1 MKSFLRNSFVLAI
14 FCTSAVQAQEFRE
27 LNWLELLPES
37 DRIALL
43 SQPAI
48 QHGANP
54 NEDSR
59 PTLGGNLGAN
69 ASSDLEATQTWQ
81 STNIV
86 PKFDKQNVR
95 LPGFVVPLEFDG
107 AQNVTE
113 FFLVPYFGACIHVP
127 PPPPNQL
134 VHVTIKGGVPIDSLY
149 DAIVVTGVI
158 KTQTW
163 SGEIAQVG
171 YQMQA
176 VGVAPFEL

>member
-1 MKSFLRNSFVLAI
+1 MTLFKVTTHFLMLL
-14 FCTSAVQAQEFRE
+14 SAVLISFASIANPPKEIFWEDLIPQGHVQIDSQAQANHEGSE
-27 LNWLELLPES
+27 QNWVQPDLDAPVVK
-37 DRIALL
+37 ALD
-43 SQPAI
+43 
-48 QHGANP
+48 G
-54 NEDSR
+54 
-59 PTLGGNLGAN
+59 
-69 ASSDLEATQTWQ
+69 Q
-81 STNIV
+81 SV
-86 PKFDKQNVR
+86 S
-95 LPGFVVPLEFDG
+95 LPGFVVPLEGDSELI
-107 AQNVTE
+107 TE
-113 FFLVPYFGACIHVP
+113 FLLVPYFGACIHVP

>member
-1 MKSFLRNSFVLAI
+1 MTLFKVTTHSLMLL
-14 FCTSAVQAQEFRE
+14 SAVLISFASIANPPKEIFWEDLIPQGHVQIDTQAQANHEGSE
-27 LNWLELLPES
+27 QNWV
-37 DRIALL
+37 
-43 SQPAI
+43 QPDLDA
-48 QHGANP
+48 P
-54 NEDSR
+54 VVK
-59 PTLGGNLGAN
+59 TLDG
-69 ASSDLEATQTWQ
+69 Q
-81 STNIV
+81 SV
-86 PKFDKQNVR
+86 S
-95 LPGFVVPLEFDG
+95 LPGFVVPLEGDSELI
-107 AQNVTE
+107 TE
-113 FFLVPYFGACIHVP
+113 FLLVPYFGACIHVP

>member
-1 MKSFLRNSFVLAI
+1 MTLFKVTTHSLMLL
-14 FCTSAVQAQEFRE
+14 SAVLISFA
-27 LNWLELLPES
+27 S
-37 DRIALL
+37 I
-43 SQPAI
+43 
-48 QHGANP
+48 ANP
-54 NEDSR
+54 PKEIFWEDLI
-59 PTLGGNLGAN
+59 PQGHVQI
-69 ASSDLEATQTWQ
+69 DTQTQANHEGSEQNWVQPDLDAPVVKALDGQ
-81 STNIV
+81 SV
-86 PKFDKQNVR
+86 S
-95 LPGFVVPLEFDG
+95 LPGFVVPLEGDSELI
-107 AQNVTE
+107 TE
-113 FFLVPYFGACIHVP
+113 FLLVPYFGACIHVP

>member
-1 MKSFLRNSFVLAI
+1 M
-14 FCTSAVQAQEFRE
+14 
-27 LNWLELLPES
+27 
-37 DRIALL
+37 
-43 SQPAI
+43 
-48 QHGANP
+48 
-54 NEDSR
+54 
-59 PTLGGNLGAN
+59 
-69 ASSDLEATQTWQ
+69 
-81 STNIV
+81 
-86 PKFDKQNVR
+86 
-95 LPGFVVPLEFDG
+95 
-107 AQNVTE
+107 
-113 FFLVPYFGACIHVP
+113 P

>member
-1 MKSFLRNSFVLAI
+1 MTLFKVTTHSLMLL
-14 FCTSAVQAQEFRE
+14 SAVVISFASIANPPKEIFWEDLIPEGHVQIDTQAQANHEGSE
-27 LNWLELLPES
+27 QNWVQPDLDAPVVK
-37 DRIALL
+37 ALD
-43 SQPAI
+43 
-48 QHGANP
+48 G
-54 NEDSR
+54 
-59 PTLGGNLGAN
+59 
-69 ASSDLEATQTWQ
+69 Q
-81 STNIV
+81 SV
-86 PKFDKQNVR
+86 S
-95 LPGFVVPLEFDG
+95 LPGFVVPLEGDSELI
-107 AQNVTE
+107 TE
-113 FFLVPYFGACIHVP
+113 FLLVPYFGACIHVP